1 MQCTGTDGWRCVELL
16 FAIQSHFTNSSNN
29 EKRWKGHFHR
39 HYVKNNTGTENPI
52 WNTATL
58 NVMSKTVGIEHTG
71 NIQSLKTL
79 IICSR
84 LAEVSKSYLWSG
96 SHSAT
101 YWQFF

>member
-1 MQCTGTDGWRCVELL
+1 
-16 FAIQSHFTNSSNN
+16 
-29 EKRWKGHFHR
+29 
-39 HYVKNNTGTENPI
+39 
-52 WNTATL
+52 
-58 NVMSKTVGIEHTG
+58 MSKTVGIEHTG